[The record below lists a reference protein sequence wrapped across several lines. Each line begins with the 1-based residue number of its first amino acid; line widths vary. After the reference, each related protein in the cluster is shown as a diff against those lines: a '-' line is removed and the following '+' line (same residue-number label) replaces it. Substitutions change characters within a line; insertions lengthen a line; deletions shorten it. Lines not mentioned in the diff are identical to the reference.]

1 MNLPV
6 IQLPVNQPLPI
17 ALTAPPDETDLGLA
31 QRAAAGEAG
40 AFERIMRKNNRM
52 LFRAARAILHDDTEA
67 EDCLQT
73 AYLLAYRAM
82 GKFNGQSRLSTW
94 LARIVINEAIG
105 RSRAIARRGSM
116 VPIDGADGSE
126 TPHLQLASDTAGPEE
141 EAMRAEMRRLIEQR
155 IDALPEPFR
164 VVFVLRGVEEMSVEE
179 TAAVLGIPEATVRSR
194 FFRARGLLRES
205 LAREVDLSVNDAF
218 AFDGARCDRLVA
230 AVMKRIAGP
239 A

>member
-1 MNLPV
+1 MNLPS
-6 IQLPVNQPLPI
+6 IQCPVNQPQPLAI
-17 ALTAPPDETDLGLA
+17 AAPQDETDLGLA
-31 QRAAAGEAG
+31 QRAAAGDAA

-52 LFRAARAILHDDTEA
+52 LFRTARAILHDDTEA

-82 GKFNGQSRLSTW
+82 GKFSGQSKLSTW

-105 RSRAIARRGSM
+105 RSRAIARRGATI
-116 VPIDGADGSE
+116 PIDGAGGPD
-126 TPHLQLASDTAGPEE
+126 TPYLQLASDTAGPEE
-141 EAMRAEMRRLIEQR
+141 ETMRAEMRRLIEQR

-194 FFRARGLLRES
+194 FFRARGLLREA

-230 AVMKRIAGP
+230 GVMKRIFTTT
-239 A
+239 

>member
-1 MNLPV
+1 MNPPSIQCPV
-6 IQLPVNQPLPI
+6 SQPLTI
-17 ALTAPPDETDLGLA
+17 AIPAPPDETDLGLA
-31 QRAAAGEAG
+31 QRVAAGEAG

-67 EDCLQT
+67 EDCLQQ

-82 GKFNGQSRLSTW
+82 GKFSGQSRLSTW
-94 LARIVINEAIG
+94 LARIVINEAIA
-105 RSRAIARRGSM
+105 RSRAIARRGAM
-116 VPIDGADGSE
+116 VPIDGADGPD
-126 TPHLQLASDTAGPEE
+126 TPHLQLASGTAGPEE
-141 EAMRAEMRRLIEQR
+141 ETMRAEMRKLIEQR

-179 TAAVLGIPEATVRSR
+179 TATVLGIPEATVRSR

-218 AFDGARCDRLVA
+218 AFDGARCDRMVA
-230 AVMKRIAGP
+230 AVMKRLVIP

>member
-1 MNLPV
+1 
-6 IQLPVNQPLPI
+6 
-17 ALTAPPDETDLGLA
+17 
-31 QRAAAGEAG
+31 
-40 AFERIMRKNNRM
+40 M

-73 AYLLAYRAM
+73 AYLLAYRGI
-82 GKFNGQSRLSTW
+82 GKFSGQSKLSTW

-105 RSRAIARRGSM
+105 RSRAIARRGAS
-116 VPIDGADGSE
+116 VPIDGADGPD
-126 TPHLQLASDTAGPEE
+126 TPHLQLVSGTAGPEE

-164 VVFVLRGVEEMSVEE
+164 LVFVLRGVEEMSVEE

-205 LAREVDLSVNDAF
+205 LAREVDLSVSDAF

-230 AVMKRIAGP
+230 AVMKRIATP